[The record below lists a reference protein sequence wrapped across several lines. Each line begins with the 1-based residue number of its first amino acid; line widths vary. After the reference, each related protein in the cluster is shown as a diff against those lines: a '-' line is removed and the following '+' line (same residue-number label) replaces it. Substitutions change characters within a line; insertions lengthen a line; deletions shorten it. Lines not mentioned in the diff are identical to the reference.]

1 MLQYSTIVNINTI
14 NLRIHKYSVKEN
26 GCWRILFLFR
36 MAFLQLGQFLLLVLF
51 VSLLRWW
58 SWWFKIEWW
67 LLGKMASFHTGWGGA
82 EGWQSLRHFL
92 CLAGVGLDALCIG
105 RYLSTVMLLWEFFVY
120 VGFSAVLLGVEL
132 CLASYCF
139 LCMRILSRLVMEIP
153 PHTWGLT

>member
-1 MLQYSTIVNINTI
+1 MVAEEFS
-14 NLRIHKYSVKEN
+14 
-26 GCWRILFLFR
+26 LFR

-51 VSLLRWW
+51 GSLLRWW

-92 CLAGVGLDALCIG
+92 FLAGVGLDALCLG

-132 CLASYCF
+132 CMASYCF
-139 LCMRILSRLVMEIP
+139 LCMRILSRVGDGNSP
-153 PHTWGLT
+153 PYLRVDLNSAFNWWTKFGCVGGG